1 MSDLA
6 TGNRPEEFNFDRAQ
20 LLARVDG
27 DEELMLH
34 LVSLFVETVPRSMAS
49 IQAALIRR
57 DLETLLEAIHS
68 LDNSV
73 GVLGETRTFEML
85 HELTT
90 LLSVPDWPRAFA
102 VWTAVE
108 QRMSLLEAELR
119 RRFDL

>member
-1 MSDLA
+1 MSDFA
-6 TGNRPEEFNFDRAQ
+6 TGDRPQEFSFDRAQ

-49 IQAALIRR
+49 IQAALFRR
-57 DLETLLEAIHS
+57 DLETLLDAIHS

-73 GVLGETRTFEML
+73 GVLGEKRTFEML

-90 LLSVPDWPRAFA
+90 SLSVPDWPRAHTL
-102 VWTAVE
+102 WSGVE
-108 QRMSLLEAELR
+108 KRMSLLEVELR